1 MKRQLI
7 LWMLAVATAASGE
20 VESVL
25 ERFHAPGQE
34 YVGMP
39 ASYVIQQLEKTARG
53 SGDPELGGFMVEI
66 RMDGVAEERVN
77 INMEGMNLRQALQ
90 ATAAATGA
98 HLLYENGHA
107 VLLDPADAA
116 ALAPPPITEESDD
129 ASTSSAIENVSFTD
143 IDNALVFVETGVG
156 RGSAFVAT
164 MDGKSYIFSNQH
176 NFMGATKLE
185 LRAMHGGLL
194 EYDSF
199 EFCRDRDLVRF
210 GLKPGQE
217 KGLAVL
223 SLADDSPGIGDR
235 ILVYGNS
242 AGGNVATEL
251 KGKVLGVGPA
261 DIEIDADIVSGNSG
275 SPIIDSAGRVL
286 GVATYVTFELRFQG
300 DDARKQIFKGTRF
313 NKARRYGVR
322 IPSDGWKEDDLRTF
336 LDQSYLLTDSK
347 NMLEIMNIL
356 IMYWNSD
363 KSFAPA
369 AQRIISAY
377 DAGGAR
383 VKPPYDFHDPKI
395 AAEVAMLV
403 KSFARNYD
411 ELREKVRDMNLDR
424 RELERLK
431 SSFGQKS
438 TNKAEMID
446 NHIRTS
452 LLNRLKRMQDEL
464 GTYTWMSRFLKDS
477 AEPLDELAGELI
489 RILST
494 NENPYPRIKE
504 LM

>member
-1 MKRQLI
+1 M
-7 LWMLAVATAASGE
+7 
-20 VESVL
+20 
-25 ERFHAPGQE
+25 
-34 YVGMP
+34 
-39 ASYVIQQLEKTARG
+39 
-53 SGDPELGGFMVEI
+53 
-66 RMDGVAEERVN
+66 
-77 INMEGMNLRQALQ
+77 
-90 ATAAATGA
+90 
-98 HLLYENGHA
+98 YENGHA
-107 VLLDPADAA
+107 ILLDPADAA
-116 ALAPPPITEESDD
+116 ALAPPPVSEEADD
-129 ASTSSAIENVSFTD
+129 GSAGSPIENVSFTD
-143 IDNALVFVETGVG
+143 IDTALVFVETGVG
-156 RGSAFVAT
+156 RGSAFVAAV
-164 MDGKSYIFSNQH
+164 DGKPYIFSNQH

-194 EYDSF
+194 DFDSF

-210 GLKPGQE
+210 KLKPGQE
-217 KGLAVL
+217 KGLSVL
-223 SLADDSPGIGDR
+223 TLAEGSPGIGDR

-251 KGKVLGVGPA
+251 KGKVLGVGPS
-261 DIEIDADIVSGNSG
+261 DIEVDADIVSGNSG
-275 SPIIDSAGRVL
+275 SPILDTAGRVL

-313 NKARRYGVR
+313 GKARRYGVR
-322 IPSDGWKEDDLRTF
+322 IPSDGWKDADLRAF
-336 LDQSYLLTDSK
+336 LDQSYLIADSK

-363 KSFAPA
+363 QSFAPA
-369 AQRIISAY
+369 ARRIMSAY
-377 DAGGAR
+377 DAGSGR
-383 VKPPYDFHDPKI
+383 VKPPYEFHDPKT

-403 KSFARNYD
+403 KFFTRNYE
-411 ELREKVRDMNLDR
+411 ELGEKVRDMDLDR
-424 RELERLK
+424 RELERLS

-438 TNKAEMID
+438 TNKLEMID

-452 LLNRLKRMQDEL
+452 MLNRLKRMQDEL
-464 GTYTWMSRFLKDS
+464 GTYTWMSRFLTES